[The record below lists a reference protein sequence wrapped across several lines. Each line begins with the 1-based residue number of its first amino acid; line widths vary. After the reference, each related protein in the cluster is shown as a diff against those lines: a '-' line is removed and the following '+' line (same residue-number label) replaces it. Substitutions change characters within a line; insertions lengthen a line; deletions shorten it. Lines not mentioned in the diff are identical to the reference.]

1 MEGTGFAMKDEY
13 INVRVSAEMKAK
25 IDSLVAQGIYES
37 ITDFVRQAIKTQ
49 LIFGTEKKKELTELI
64 LNILE
69 NEPRVKEI
77 YKKD

>member
-1 MEGTGFAMKDEY
+1 MKDEY
-13 INVRVSAEMKAK
+13 INVRVSADMKAK